1 MSILK
6 HIFGM
11 LLGLIGLLAIAFAV
25 WVAFVADSPLTGIG
39 SAVAGIIAIMLAK
52 RLNKAEARQ

>member
-11 LLGLIGLLAIAFAV
+11 LLGLLGLLCILFALY
-25 WVAFVADSPLTGIG
+25 VAFVMDNPWMGAASGIG
-39 SAVAGIIAIMLAK
+39 GIIIIMLAK
-52 RLNKAEARQ
+52 RLNRRPARE